1 MRNDLND
8 DKKKSPILL
17 TTFVLQIPNIM
28 IIPPIEEL
36 QFYFG
41 KLVVTIVENHK
52 KITAWGQRDVNREL
66 ISNESLFRLRK
77 MYKDNKT
84 IVHQLYS
91 YINIFF
97 PIIDGMKNYYQIIS
111 DHKEIVR
118 CVMSLQGAIMTIKED
133 IEDLCN
139 VLLFSFFSTL
149 EYHKQISNN
158 RFRNF
163 CALSFLKYSLL

>member
-84 IVHQLYS
+84 IVN
-91 YINIFF
+91 YI
-97 PIIDGMKNYYQIIS
+97 
-111 DHKEIVR
+111 
-118 CVMSLQGAIMTIKED
+118 LT
-133 IEDLCN
+133 
-139 VLLFSFFSTL
+139 
-149 EYHKQISNN
+149 
-158 RFRNF
+158 
-163 CALSFLKYSLL
+163 